1 MLWFL
6 LFMYCSWCGFF
17 VLLAPYVCFH
27 ILVKFAGADLGLPEV
42 GGIPIHQEGVR
53 FLTFYLIF
61 HNFPMKLK
69 EFGPRGRF
77 ERTT

>member
-42 GGIPIHQEGVR
+42 GGFQSIR
-53 FLTFYLIF
+53 
-61 HNFPMKLK
+61 
-69 EFGPRGRF
+69 RGF
-77 ERTT
+77 VF